1 MLFFTRRSFNQLC
14 FAAGSTLGFASAGC
28 TRAPSASTG
37 DSWKTFVDVVATV
50 AMVGDLVKRVGG
62 DGIRVRTLMDSGVDP
77 HLYKPIRDDFRLLQ
91 SADVIL
97 SVGLMLEGR
106 LRESLGRLA
115 GSRRVLALGETL
127 PADRLLSGEEDGG
140 AAEGSH
146 PDPHVWMD
154 VDLWSQIL
162 PVIAGLLGDRR
173 PDQRSEFQQRAE
185 IVSRELHALHQYGR
199 EAIGSIPEASRV
211 LVTSH
216 DAFRY
221 FGRAYG
227 LQVLGVQGLST
238 ESEAGLLRVNQ
249 LVDLLVARKVA
260 AVFVETSVPRK
271 SIEALI
277 EGAAARGH
285 RVRIGGSLYSDAMG
299 AAGTWEGTYVGM
311 LDHNLTI
318 VARAL
323 GGKVPERG
331 FSGRLSL
338 SSGEE
343 L

>member
-1 MLFFTRRSFNQLC
+1 MLVFTRKRFVQL
-14 FAAGSTLGFASAGC
+14 SLGAGC
-28 TRAPSASTG
+28 TLGLGTAGCSRAPSVATV
-37 DSWKTFVDVVATV
+37 DSLQTAVEVVATV

-62 DGIRVRTLMDSGVDP
+62 DGIHVRTLMQSGVDP

-91 SADVIL
+91 SADVIF

-115 GSRRVLALGETL
+115 GSRQVLALGETL
-127 PADRLLSGEEDGG
+127 PADRLLSGEEDDGT
-140 AAEGSH
+140 AEGSH

-154 VDLWSQIL
+154 VELWSQIL
-162 PVIAGLLGDRR
+162 PVIAGLLAERR
-173 PDQRSEFQQRAE
+173 PELRAEFQRRAE
-185 IVSRELHALHQYGR
+185 FVSGELRALHQYGR
-199 EAIGSIPEASRV
+199 EVIGSVPEASRV

-249 LVDLLVARKVA
+249 LVDLLVARKVS

-311 LDHNLTI
+311 LDHNLTV

-323 GGKVPERG
+323 GGRVPERG

-343 L
+343 F